1 MANILKAI
9 LKPTKVAS
17 PVGPETIEP
26 RLGTPVVESVKAELE
41 EVVSPKINLDL
52 DKASASKT

>member
-1 MANILKAI
+1 MANILKVV
-9 LKPTKVAS
+9 LKPKKVAS
-17 PVGPETIEP
+17 PVGPEIIEP